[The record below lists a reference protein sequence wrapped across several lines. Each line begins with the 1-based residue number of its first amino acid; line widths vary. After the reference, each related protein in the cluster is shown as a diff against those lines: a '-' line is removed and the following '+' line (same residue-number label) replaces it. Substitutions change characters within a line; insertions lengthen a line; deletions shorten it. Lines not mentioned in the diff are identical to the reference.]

1 MKRSVHEQH
10 RSMQISKKKY
20 KKKQSNEYKSTWN
33 WIERV
38 DNKTRQVLIT
48 QEKQW
53 NLLFYVEIL
62 VFCQILQFE
71 G

>member
-33 WIERV
+33 
-38 DNKTRQVLIT
+38 
-48 QEKQW
+48 
-53 NLLFYVEIL
+53 
-62 VFCQILQFE
+62 
-71 G
+71 